1 MKRFFRGL
9 LTAALALSGSWAWAQ
24 GTFHACGD
32 ARIEPSAGP
41 YDYRTKGQH
50 AVKFQT
56 IEGAHFPAHVEQ
68 LIRGNSTA
76 NVGGD
81 IDYTLRAIPNHHRA
95 LVSVVNL
102 GAREKTP
109 QPKGMQYSIYCYFDR
124 AVRYTPDEIVVR
136 LLFAQYLGKQNRQ
149 ADALAQVEAAR
160 SLAGDS
166 GLSQYNIGLVLAE
179 MKQYD
184 EALVQAHKA
193 MALGFT
199 RTALKE
205 QLVAAGRW
213 RDPPPPAQG
222 AAPSASQPAS
232 SPTPQESPASAAN

>member
-9 LTAALALSGSWAWAQ
+9 LVVGLALASSWAWAQ
-24 GTFHACGD
+24 GGFNACGD
-32 ARIEPSAGP
+32 PLVGSAGP
-41 YDYRTKGQH
+41 YDYRKRGEH
-50 AVKFQT
+50 LDKFRL
-56 IEGAHFPAHVEQ
+56 IEGAHFPPHVEQ
-68 LIRGNSTA
+68 LVRGNSTVH
-76 NVGGD
+76 VGGD

-95 LVSVVNL
+95 LVSVVRL
-102 GAREKTP
+102 GAREKSP
-109 QPKGMQYSIYCYFDR
+109 QPKNMQYSIYCYFDR
-124 AVRYTPDEIVVR
+124 AVRYTPDDIVVR
-136 LLFAQYLGKQNRQ
+136 LLFAQYLGKQNSQ
-149 ADALAQVEAAR
+149 ADALAQVEVAR

-213 RDPPPPAQG
+213 RDPPPAQG